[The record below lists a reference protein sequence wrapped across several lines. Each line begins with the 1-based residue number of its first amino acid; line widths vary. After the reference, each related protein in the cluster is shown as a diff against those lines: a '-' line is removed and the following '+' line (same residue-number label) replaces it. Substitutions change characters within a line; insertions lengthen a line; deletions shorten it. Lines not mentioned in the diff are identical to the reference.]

1 MVKSFGINDQAKSE
15 LLVSFAI
22 IIKKGK
28 PVIIVRKI
36 RKFDAIRLGKN
47 LEQYDNIHIN
57 TVIKYKGFL
66 GKSIDLI
73 LFITTSLS

>member
-1 MVKSFGINDQAKSE
+1 MIVKTNHPI
-15 LLVSFAI
+15 LVFLDSVLSK
-22 IIKKGK
+22 KKGK
-28 PVIIVRKI
+28 PFIIIRKI
-36 RKFDAIRLGKN
+36 RKYGAIRLGKN